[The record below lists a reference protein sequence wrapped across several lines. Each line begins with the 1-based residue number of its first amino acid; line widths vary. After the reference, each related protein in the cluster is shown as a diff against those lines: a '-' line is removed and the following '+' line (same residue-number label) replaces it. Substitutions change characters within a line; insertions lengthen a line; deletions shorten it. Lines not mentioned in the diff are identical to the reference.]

1 MTLNKRVKSISSIL
15 SSVLLTL
22 FGLMIITFMIGRVM
36 PVDPVIAAVG
46 DNAPEDVIVR
56 VRAEMGLDQPLVVQ
70 FFHYVSQV
78 LHGDFGNSILTRN
91 PVWIDIKRVF
101 PATFELA
108 TAALILAALI
118 GIPLGVWAAVKQG
131 KLTDQI
137 IRVVCLAGHSVP
149 VFMLALI
156 SLLVFYATLG
166 VAPGP
171 GRQDIIYDGMIT
183 QVTGLMTVDTLLAGE
198 WDAFYD
204 AIAHMVQPVCIL
216 AYFSM
221 AYITRMTRAF
231 MIDALKGEYV
241 ITARAKG
248 LSAMTVIWGHAFPTV
263 AVQLVTVL
271 ALTYAGLLEGAVVTE
286 TVFSWPGL
294 GQYLTVSLMN
304 ADMNPVV
311 GATLLIGF
319 IYVALNLLADVLY
332 RVMDPRVR

>member
-1 MTLNKRVKSISSIL
+1 MNRRFKSLAATL

-22 FGLMIITFMIGRVM
+22 FGLTVLTFLIGRVM

-46 DNAPEDVIVR
+46 DNAPEDVILR
-56 VRAEMGLDQPLVVQ
+56 VRAEMGLDQPIPVQ
-70 FFHYVSQV
+70 FLHYLYQ
-78 LHGDFGNSILTRN
+78 LAHGDFGMSVLTKN
-91 PVWIDIKRVF
+91 PVATDIVRFF

-118 GIPLGVWAAVKQG
+118 GIPLGVWAAVRQG
-131 KLTDQI
+131 TFTDQA

-149 VFMLALI
+149 VFMLSLI
-156 SLLVFYATLG
+156 SLLIFYSWLDI
-166 VAPGP
+166 APGP
-171 GRQDIIYDGMIT
+171 GRQDIIFDGMINT
-183 QVTGLMTVDTLLAGE
+183 VTGILTIDTLLAGDF
-198 WDAFYD
+198 DAFKD
-204 AIAHMVQPVCIL
+204 ALAHMAQPVIIL

-221 AYITRMTRAF
+221 AYIARMTRAF

-248 LSAMTVIWGHAFPTV
+248 LSLTKVIWGHAFPTV
-263 AVQLVTVL
+263 AVQLVTVM

-286 TVFSWPGL
+286 TVFSWPGI

-311 GATLLIGF
+311 GTTLLIGL
-319 IYVALNLLADVLY
+319 IYVGLNLIADILY
-332 RVMDPRVR
+332 RVLDPRVQ

>member
-1 MTLNKRVKSISSIL
+1 MNRRFKSLAATL

-22 FGLMIITFMIGRVM
+22 FGLTVLTFLIGRVM

-46 DNAPEDVIVR
+46 DNAPEDVILR
-56 VRAEMGLDQPLVVQ
+56 VRAEMGLDQPIPVQ
-70 FFHYVSQV
+70 FLHYLNQ
-78 LHGDFGNSILTRN
+78 LIHGDFGMSVLTKN
-91 PVWIDIKRVF
+91 PVATDIVRFF

-118 GIPLGVWAAVKQG
+118 GIPLGVWAAVRQG
-131 KLTDQI
+131 TFTDQA

-149 VFMLALI
+149 VFMLSLI
-156 SLLVFYATLG
+156 SLLIFYSWLDI
-166 VAPGP
+166 APGP
-171 GRQDIIYDGMIT
+171 GRQDIIYDGMIDT
-183 QVTGLMTVDTLLAGE
+183 VTGILTIDTLIAGDFDAF
-198 WDAFYD
+198 WDAL
-204 AIAHMVQPVCIL
+204 AHMAQPVIIL

-221 AYITRMTRAF
+221 AYIARMTRAF

-248 LSAMTVIWGHAFPTV
+248 LSLTTVIWGHAFPTV
-263 AVQLVTVL
+263 AVQLVTVM

-286 TVFSWPGL
+286 TVFSWPGI

-311 GATLLIGF
+311 GTTLLIGI
-319 IYVALNLLADVLY
+319 IYVGLNLIADILY
-332 RVMDPRVR
+332 RVLDPRVQ